1 MKTVTI
7 KDRVPLSGLTRDST
21 GNVIGVAKAARTGI
35 QLYAGYELGMPEKP
49 VVRLWRPES
58 EVFHRDSMATFAGAP
73 VTIEHPGESV
83 TPQNWKDYAV
93 GETASDEIVRDGEI
107 VKVPFMLR
115 DARGIKAIE
124 DGKHEVS
131 MGYSSSID
139 FTPGIIPDGQ
149 SDAGQ
154 AYDAVQRN
162 IRINHLAIV
171 DKARGGPALRI
182 GDQVPTEKE
191 KKMLKVFV
199 DSIPVEVADDTAK
212 IVIEKLIAQRDQ
224 LQTAVSD
231 AQTSIGTLTTEKATL
246 EGEKTVLTQQLA
258 DATSPAK
265 IADAAKARTKLLAD
279 ALRVCPKGNFADA
292 DEASIKRAV
301 VEAKLGDAG
310 KALADGPAVDGAFM
324 ALVAAAPKSGQV
336 NAQDGLTNLIVDDAD
351 HIEDNVSDL
360 EAARTKAFAARNQ
373 RYANFGKE
381 AAK

>member
-1 MKTVTI
+1 MQTI
-7 KDRVPLSGLTRDST
+7 TINDKVPLSGIQRDSA

-35 QLYAGYELGMPEKP
+35 QIYAGYELGMPEKKI
-49 VVRLWRPES
+49 VRLWRPES

-83 TPQNWKDYAV
+83 TPKNWKDYAV

-115 DARGIKAIE
+115 DARAIQAIE

-131 MGYSSSID
+131 MGYSSTVD
-139 FTPGIIPDGQ
+139 FTPGTIPDGQ
-149 SDAGQ
+149 ADAGQ

-182 GDQVPTEKE
+182 GDQAPTEKE
-191 KKMLKVFV
+191 KNMLKVFV
-199 DSIPVEVADDTAK
+199 DSIPVETDDAGK
-212 IVIEKLIAQRDQ
+212 AVIEKLIAERDG
-224 LQTAVSD
+224 LKTSLND

-246 EGEKTVLTQQLA
+246 EGEKTVLTQQLS

-265 IADAAKARTKLLAD
+265 IAEAAKARTKLLAD

-292 DEASIKRAV
+292 DEAAIKRAV

-310 KALADGPAVDGAFM
+310 KALADGPAVDGAFT

-351 HIEDNVSDL
+351 HVETNVSDL
-360 EAARTKAFAARNQ
+360 EDARQKAFNNRNQ
-373 RYANFGKE
+373 RFANFGKE